1 MNHSYSI
8 YRLHQ
13 KIDDLSKVVDL
24 KKIIEGEKNS
34 NDLIR
39 AYYRINHWA
48 YRHYHSQDGFMHF
61 RISKNGVITDEDIY
75 HQSDAVYEH
84 IKDGDHVV
92 ELGFGQGANLI
103 YLAQSCPKAH
113 FYGFDLQPIKN
124 MKWPDNVEVYEQD
137 YRSLHQ
143 IPDQSVSVV
152 YAFETLVHCSEKE
165 KVFQE
170 VFRVL
175 KPGGVLIIYDYALG
189 DRFENYD
196 WYGQTIITLVS
207 KGAACAVIESGE
219 EWSNHFTNCGLTVE
233 KITDYTL
240 NILPD
245 LKHLENHARRAMTHR
260 WLAKLEFTLLPTLF
274 TNNIILGWLG
284 YDCCKTGCG
293 HYNEWVVRKP

>member
-13 KIDDLSKVVDL
+13 KIDDLSKVIDL

-39 AYYRINHWA
+39 SYYRINHWA

-61 RISKNGVITDEDIY
+61 RISKNGVLTDEDIY
-75 HQSDAVYEH
+75 HQPDAVYEY
-84 IKDGDHVV
+84 IKDGDTVV

-103 YLAQSCPKAH
+103 YLAQSCPTVH

-124 MKWPDNVEVYEQD
+124 MEWPDNVEIYEQD
-137 YRSLHQ
+137 YRRLHQ

-175 KPGGVLIIYDYALG
+175 KPGGVMIVYDYALG

-196 WYGQTIITLVS
+196 SYGQTIITLIS
-207 KGAACAVIESGE
+207 KGGASAMIESAE
-219 EWSNHFTNCGLTVE
+219 EWNNHFTNCGLTVE
-233 KITDYTL
+233 KVTDYTL
-240 NILPD
+240 SILPD
-245 LKHLENHARRAMTHR
+245 LRRLERKAFKIMSRP
-260 WLAKLEFTLLPTLF
+260 WLTKLIFRLTPSLF
-274 TNNIILGWLG
+274 ANNIIVGWLG
-284 YDCCKTGCG
+284 YDACKTGCG
-293 HYNEWVVRKP
+293 YYNEWVVRKP